1 MNQEQASIYIDTFEE
16 YGVGYTEY
24 PEFDDEEDEE

>member
-1 MNQEQASIYIDTFEE
+1 MKQEQASIYIDTFEDL
-16 YGVGYTEY
+16 GHGYMEY